1 MRLTT
6 LPSAHCWAHPPN
18 HMADTRGM
26 LARLRKL
33 ERSRG
38 AGDEMRE
45 WLAQAFDAA
54 MADGRMCPVD
64 GDVVRHCVL
73 KWVGEGSAKG
83 MAGEGSLIWS

>member
-1 MRLTT
+1 
-6 LPSAHCWAHPPN
+6 
-18 HMADTRGM
+18 MADTRGM

-54 MADGRMCPVD
+54 IADGRMCPVD
-64 GDVVRHCVL
+64 GPVVRHCVL
-73 KWVGEGSAKG
+73 NWINDGTAR
-83 MAGEGSLIWS
+83 AGTAGWGLLR

>member
-1 MRLTT
+1 
-6 LPSAHCWAHPPN
+6 
-18 HMADTRGM
+18 MADTRGM

-54 MADGRMCPVD
+54 IADGRMCPVD
-64 GDVVRHCVL
+64 GPVVRHCVL
-73 KWVGEGSAKG
+73 NWIDDGTTR
-83 MAGEGSLIWS
+83 AGTAGWGLLR

>member
-1 MRLTT
+1 
-6 LPSAHCWAHPPN
+6 
-18 HMADTRGM
+18 MADTRGM

-38 AGDEMRE
+38 ATDEMRE

-54 MADGRMCPVD
+54 IAEGRMCPVD

-73 KWVGEGSAKG
+73 KWVSEGSAKG
-83 MAGEGSLIWS
+83 MAGEGSLLWS

>member
-1 MRLTT
+1 
-6 LPSAHCWAHPPN
+6 
-18 HMADTRGM
+18 MADVRG
-26 LARLRKL
+26 LASRVRKL

-54 MADGRMCPVD
+54 ITEGRMCPVD

-73 KWVGEGSAKG
+73 KWVGDGSAKG
-83 MAGEGSLIWS
+83 MAGEGSLLWS

>member
-1 MRLTT
+1 
-6 LPSAHCWAHPPN
+6 
-18 HMADTRGM
+18 MADVRG
-26 LARLRKL
+26 LASRVKKL
-33 ERSRG
+33 ERTRG
-38 AGDEMRE
+38 ASADMQA

-54 MADGRMCPVD
+54 IAEGRMCPVD

>member
-1 MRLTT
+1 
-6 LPSAHCWAHPPN
+6 
-18 HMADTRGM
+18 MADTRGM

-54 MADGRMCPVD
+54 IADGRMCPVD
-64 GDVVRHCVL
+64 GPVVRHCVL
-73 KWVGEGSAKG
+73 NWIEDGTAR
-83 MAGEGSLIWS
+83 AGTAGWGLLR